1 MSTDEVLAGYDG
13 KPGLA
18 YGLASDHRFGGEL
31 RQDVEDDIIRDASN
45 SAHGLPWSRKVFVTS
60 DRHDQNLL
68 SYTRTMGELW
78 FAKFSVGMV
87 VHKHTQ
93 YIFWKKNRS

>member
-45 SAHGLPWSRKVFVTS
+45 GTVRMAFRGPGTS
-60 DRHDQNLL
+60 
-68 SYTRTMGELW
+68 S
-78 FAKFSVGMV
+78 
-87 VHKHTQ
+87 
-93 YIFWKKNRS
+93 